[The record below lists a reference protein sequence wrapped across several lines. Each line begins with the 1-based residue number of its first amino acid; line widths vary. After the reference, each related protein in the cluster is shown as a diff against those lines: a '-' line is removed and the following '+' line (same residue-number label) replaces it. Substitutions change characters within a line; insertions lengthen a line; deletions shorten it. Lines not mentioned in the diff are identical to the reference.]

1 MMATERIPGGGDAM
15 AKCVRC
21 SRGITDADRVVMM
34 HGDLF
39 HRTCWNVLR
48 SEVRRADS
56 RQLAKLSAELIK
68 RSRQKRRGGPN
79 REPSSD

>member
-1 MMATERIPGGGDAM
+1 MATQPIPGTADAI

-21 SRGITDADRVVMM
+21 SRAISAADRVVMM

-39 HRTCWNVLR
+39 HRTCWNLLS

-56 RQLAKLSAELIK
+56 RQLAKLSAEFIK
-68 RSRQKRRGGPN
+68 RSRQKLRPD
-79 REPSSD
+79 PKPKSSSD

>member
-1 MMATERIPGGGDAM
+1 MATKPIPRTDDEM

-21 SRGITDADRVVMM
+21 SRAISGADRVVMM

-39 HRTCWNVLR
+39 HRTCWNVLC

-56 RQLAKLSAELIK
+56 RQLAKLSAELLK
-68 RSRQKRRGGPN
+68 RSRQRLRARTKPK
-79 REPSSD
+79 PSSD